1 MRMRVTRVRMRMDE
15 DREGGREGGESSL
28 TLVMSGQARSSVVQ
42 GVKQVSICDD
52 RRSDT
57 S

>member
-1 MRMRVTRVRMRMDE
+1 MRVTRVRMRMDE